1 MLILCVLSFES
12 ICGRTLRVYL
22 VGDSTCAAKELAGQN
37 PERGWGQLF
46 QPLFDG
52 SVRVEN
58 HATNGR
64 STKSFR
70 DEGRWAAVY
79 DKLQP
84 GDYVFIQFGHNDEK
98 PDVDRATDAH
108 VTYPEYLGMYIDAAR
123 RQGAEPILLTPIARR
138 RFDENGKLQHTH
150 GEYPA
155 VMRDLADYR
164 GVRLLDME
172 RASEKLLTA
181 LGSEGSQVLFNW
193 QEHHLNYPDGVQ
205 DNTHLSDTGAVRMAQ
220 MALTLLE
227 EAQ

>member
-84 GDYVFIQFGHNDEK
+84 GDYVFIQFGHNDQKQNDSTRYAAPERYAGNLRRYVRETREK
-98 PDVDRATDAH
+98 
-108 VTYPEYLGMYIDAAR
+108 
-123 RQGAEPILLTPIARR
+123 GAIPVLLTPIVRR
-138 RFDENGKLQHTH
+138 RFADGLLDDTH
-150 GEYPA
+150 GPY
-155 VMRDLADYR
+155 AD
-164 GVRLLDME
+164 
-172 RASEKLLTA
+172 
-181 LGSEGSQVLFNW
+181 
-193 QEHHLNYPDGVQ
+193 
-205 DNTHLSDTGAVRMAQ
+205 AVRRVAAAEGTQ
-220 MALTLLE
+220 LIDAERLTR
-227 EAQ
+227 AWVS

>member
-1 MLILCVLSFES
+1 MLEMRRFFLLILCVLSFES

-84 GDYVFIQFGHNDEK
+84 GDYVFIQFGHNDQKQNDSTRYAAPERYAGNLRRYVRETREK
-98 PDVDRATDAH
+98 
-108 VTYPEYLGMYIDAAR
+108 
-123 RQGAEPILLTPIARR
+123 GAIPVLLTPIVRR
-138 RFDENGKLQHTH
+138 RFADGLLDDTH
-150 GEYPA
+150 GPY
-155 VMRDLADYR
+155 AD
-164 GVRLLDME
+164 
-172 RASEKLLTA
+172 
-181 LGSEGSQVLFNW
+181 
-193 QEHHLNYPDGVQ
+193 
-205 DNTHLSDTGAVRMAQ
+205 AVRRVAAAEGTQLIDAERLGLPSAIVMFKPGIWPWIDRSR
-220 MALTLLE
+220 
-227 EAQ
+227 

>member
-1 MLILCVLSFES
+1 MKRFFLLILCVLSSES

-84 GDYVFIQFGHNDEK
+84 GDYVFIQFGHNDQK
-98 PDVDRATDAH
+98 QNDSTRYATPGSGMPATCAAMCVKRAKRGRSRCCDAH
-108 VTYPEYLGMYIDAAR
+108 WCAVVSPMG
-123 RQGAEPILLTPIARR
+123 LL
-138 RFDENGKLQHTH
+138 DDTH
-150 GEYPA
+150 GPY
-155 VMRDLADYR
+155 AD
-164 GVRLLDME
+164 
-172 RASEKLLTA
+172 
-181 LGSEGSQVLFNW
+181 
-193 QEHHLNYPDGVQ
+193 
-205 DNTHLSDTGAVRMAQ
+205 AVRRVA
-220 MALTLLE
+220 AAEGTR
-227 EAQ
+227 